1 MMEISLL
8 VLMLLWNNNINHF
21 WIEYKEHSTTQVA
34 PYSIVWQNEVMKAEI
49 FLADSSGAK

>member
-34 PYSIVWQNEVMKAEI
+34 PYSIVWQNEVMKVEI